1 MVTMRQIEELSRRIA
16 AEFQPQRIFL
26 FGSYAWGQP
35 TPDSD
40 VDLLIVMPFDGKSVA
55 KSVEMRL
62 KVRPPFPV
70 DLLVRTPDK
79 VRERLSLG
87 DPFIRSILEEGKV
100 LYEAD
105 LYRESALDARRRC
118 RVFRRTARYALGLT
132 DAS

>member
-1 MVTMRQIEELSRRIA
+1 MITMRQIEELSRRIA

-70 DLLVRTPDK
+70 DLLVRTPEK
-79 VRERLSLG
+79 VRERLGLG

-105 LYRESALDARRRC
+105 RS
-118 RVFRRTARYALGLT
+118 
-132 DAS
+132 

>member
-105 LYRESALDARRRC
+105 RS
-118 RVFRRTARYALGLT
+118 
-132 DAS
+132 

>member
-70 DLLVRTPDK
+70 DLLVLTPDK

-105 LYRESALDARRRC
+105 RS
-118 RVFRRTARYALGLT
+118 
-132 DAS
+132 